1 MKIFLGQ
8 ILIVIVRGGRAGYPA
23 WRDNN
28 DSSDSQ
34 DPPQVFHFG
43 YLNLHNLV
51 IFRVEEVEGMVVGV
65 VVATGMGEVEG
76 MVVEEVRVMEQEGV
90 GEAQGM
96 EVRKLTLEPY
106 L

>member
-34 DPPQVFHFG
+34 DPPQVFHFE
-43 YLNLHNLV
+43 YLTLHNLV

-96 EVRKLTLEPY
+96 EVGKLTLEPD